1 MSNESHQHPGQGRQ
15 QPFGT
20 PRLRHRLA
28 PVAILGRGSFTAG
41 SAATSGL
48 LGIGAGSKRSQSSKR
63 RRAAGVSIAT
73 EVIVFS
79 DRLCWLLRALAAH
92 AVSNSRQ
99 SGFPADQIMMN
110 APIRDIPVDGR
121 QGQTA
126 LDVARGTR
134 RLLRLQGFASITE
147 LVLADGRRADIVGL
161 GRDGEILIVEIKSS
175 LADLRADNKW
185 PHYRAFCDRLY
196 FAIPPFLPAEA
207 LPADAGLIVADAF
220 GADMLREAAPRR
232 LPGPTRRAMLIR
244 FAQAAALRLQGLS
257 DPEGPS

>member
-1 MSNESHQHPGQGRQ
+1 
-15 QPFGT
+15 
-20 PRLRHRLA
+20 
-28 PVAILGRGSFTAG
+28 
-41 SAATSGL
+41 
-48 LGIGAGSKRSQSSKR
+48 
-63 RRAAGVSIAT
+63 
-73 EVIVFS
+73 
-79 DRLCWLLRALAAH
+79 
-92 AVSNSRQ
+92 
-99 SGFPADQIMMN
+99 MMN